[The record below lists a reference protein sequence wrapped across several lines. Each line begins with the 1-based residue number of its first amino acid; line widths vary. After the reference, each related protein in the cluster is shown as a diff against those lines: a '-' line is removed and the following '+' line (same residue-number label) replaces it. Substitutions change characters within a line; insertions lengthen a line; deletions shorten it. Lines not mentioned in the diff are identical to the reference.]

1 MIMKNRTQF
10 VIVGLFLIL
19 GLFLLFFQKIN
30 TPQISTYQT
39 LYEKFNYLSQNGN
52 SSCSPVFKESISSM
66 PSNARLQGSCCSPMS
81 WHRYR
86 EQIEGLR
93 KFKSVFSQNIDKIP
107 DDPYDIEA

>member
-1 MIMKNRTQF
+1 MMENKIRF
-10 VIVGLFLIL
+10 IIVGLFALL
-19 GLFLLFFQKIN
+19 GYFYYFFQKIN